1 MMPIGDGASVA
12 NLQKWRIQE
21 EKKSSSELLCCCA
34 STQLMQFQ
42 GFQNHFAI
50 LFFLG
55 SNSICSHSKGRFA
68 FLCNEAKNN
77 YVLNSAE
84 TKQICNFLAVYFS
97 DLSCYVSVRNAV
109 HALKRYT
116 VWTKLCLAK
125 KEGARYTMKV
135 SYTLQSRVFLVF
147 LKQESSEVYENGMLG
162 AIYASFVY
170 YDLQWIT

>member
-12 NLQKWRIQE
+12 NLQKWRTQE

-50 LFFLG
+50 LFFSG
-55 SNSICSHSKGRFA
+55 AKASASPSKGRFA

-77 YVLNSAE
+77 YV
-84 TKQICNFLAVYFS
+84 
-97 DLSCYVSVRNAV
+97 
-109 HALKRYT
+109 
-116 VWTKLCLAK
+116 
-125 KEGARYTMKV
+125 
-135 SYTLQSRVFLVF
+135 LVF